1 MGFTCLGWGSFLAL
15 GFKLCKPHALKYTPE
30 NGQFKGCKN
39 PTCGQC
45 KDNQTEICPQCGI
58 SEALEDAGI
67 GSWTKKE
74 ILVRMIKEQYK
85 LGMRVRLLRMND
97 TQAPP
102 VGTEGTVRGVD
113 DIGSVIRSNLQERW
127 RQYSIEKFLSS
138 LCGYKLASLKNMH
151 PFHDSAK
158 RTQGELGDLEE
169 LLPER
174 DSYNGD
180 TQNQTKQ
187 KIDQGQL

>member
-1 MGFTCLGWGSFLAL
+1 MVHCASLYAYCRRIIISPAAWGF
-15 GFKLCKPHALKYTPE
+15 E
-30 NGQFKGCKN
+30 NGDHPKN
-39 PTCGQC
+39 CRKKNDNRFLDEEGDSGE
-45 KDNQTEICPQCGI
+45 DNQRAVQARYEGQ
-58 SEALEDAGI
+58 AFEDERHTGA
-67 GSWTKKE
+67 T
-74 ILVRMIKEQYK
+74 
-85 LGMRVRLLRMND
+85 
-97 TQAPP
+97 

-113 DIGSVIRSNLQERW
+113 DIGSVIQSNLQERW